1 MSVDDRIANIEKK
14 QEVTIT
20 DVRSII
26 TETRGIY
33 RDVRRIERT
42 ANQTIRFMNL
52 MGAAI
57 PGISLLGPL
66 EPYAFGAMFIL
77 NISMMVLQQI
87 TKMQEEQA
95 ARDREILRQELRREL
110 VAEVKTEI
118 EARRREQYRTVVP

>member
-52 MGAAI
+52 MGAAL
-57 PGISLLGPL
+57 PGLAVLGP
-66 EPYAFGAMFIL
+66 YGFAIAFAL
-77 NISMMVLQQI
+77 NIANMVLQIIQ
-87 TKMQEEQA
+87 KEQEKQQA
-95 ARDREILRQELRREL
+95 REREVLRQEIRREL
-110 VAEVKTEI
+110 VVQVKGEV